1 MKNKHYFSKALFAT
15 LVALF
20 FAVSSFAQ
28 CVITV
33 TDDSP
38 FIEDFEAMVSIA
50 GPWNLMAAAGHYSL
64 VQKALWHLFPIM
76 IMEMKPA

>member
-28 CVITV
+28 CTVTV
-33 TDDSP
+33 TDGSP
-38 FIEDFEAMVSIA
+38 YIEDFE
-50 GPWNLMAAAGHYSL
+50 GDG
-64 VQKALWHLFPIM
+64 FD
-76 IMEMKPA
+76 